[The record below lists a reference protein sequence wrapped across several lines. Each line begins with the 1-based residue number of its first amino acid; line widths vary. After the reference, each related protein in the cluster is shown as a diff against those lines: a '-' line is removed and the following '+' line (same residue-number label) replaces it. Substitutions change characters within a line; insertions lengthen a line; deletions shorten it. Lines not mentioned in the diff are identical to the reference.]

1 MRAPLKK
8 DFTHECTTP
17 DEGAQNLINAIFH
30 QAHNDLVRMIRKAY
44 RMAMQAKHE
53 DRTFVRW
60 NMEDDAARYMRE
72 VNSLKRWFR
81 EVLPMWRDI
90 NPQLIIDHAYE
101 ESGVDFS
108 QLNGDER

>member
-1 MRAPLKK
+1 MRERFKK

-17 DEGAQNLINAIFH
+17 GEGAQNLINAVFH

-60 NMEDDAARYMRE
+60 KMEDDAARY
-72 VNSLKRWFR
+72 R

-90 NPQLIIDHAYE
+90 NPQLIIDHAYQ

-108 QLNGDER
+108 QLNGDKR